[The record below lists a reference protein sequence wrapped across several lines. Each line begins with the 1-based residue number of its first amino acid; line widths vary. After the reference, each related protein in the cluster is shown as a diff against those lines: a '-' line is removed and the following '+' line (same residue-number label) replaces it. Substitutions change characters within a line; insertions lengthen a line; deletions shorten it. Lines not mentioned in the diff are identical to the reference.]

1 MCVQKIQEGG
11 FSSSCSEATLF
22 EQAQAGCSE
31 SVNVLMEQHERLVRY
46 AVNRQVLFDF
56 PFEEA
61 VQAGRHGLWRAIL
74 RYDPHRGT
82 AFSTYAYIAIVRR
95 VWTAVKRRY
104 QKNQREHAIENLRI
118 FYRGYELDLVQQME
132 EAETR
137 QALHKLVLGLPER
150 LRFVIVAYYGL
161 DGSPRRVYRE
171 IGEQMGLC
179 KQRVQQL
186 HVEAVVWLRH
196 PAHSQELRS
205 LLKRHS
211 QREYEWANE
220 LAQAWL
226 RLRGGRNGHSDHS

>member
-1 MCVQKIQEGG
+1 MDVQEKQEGG
-11 FSSSCSEATLF
+11 LSWACSEATLF

-31 SVNVLMEQHERLVRY
+31 SLDQLMKQHERLIRY

-82 AFSTYAYIAIVRR
+82 AFSTYAYTAIVRR
-95 VWTAVKRRY
+95 VRTAVKRRY
-104 QKNQREHAIENLRI
+104 EKDQREHHIENLRI
-118 FYRGYELDLVQQME
+118 LFRGYELSLVEQLE
-132 EAETR
+132 EGEIH
-137 QALHKLVLGLPER
+137 QALHELLLRMPKR

-161 DGSPRRVYRE
+161 DGDPRRVYRE
-171 IGEQMGLC
+171 IGDQIGLC

-186 HVEAVVWLRH
+186 HVEALVWLRY

-211 QREYEWANE
+211 QREYEWAHE
-220 LAQAWL
+220 VAQAWL
-226 RLRGGRNGHSDHS
+226 RQRGGRHGHSDHA

>member
-1 MCVQKIQEGG
+1 MCVQKKQEGG
-11 FSSSCSEATLF
+11 LSSSGTEATLF

-31 SVNVLMEQHERLVRY
+31 SVNRLMEQHERLVRY
-46 AVNRQVLFDF
+46 AVKRQVLFDF

-61 VQAGRHGLWRAIL
+61 VQVGRHGLWRAIL

-104 QKNQREHAIENLRI
+104 EVDQREQAIENLRI
-118 FYRGYELDLVQQME
+118 LFRGYELGLVEHQ
-132 EAETR
+132 EAAEMG
-137 QALHKLVLGLPER
+137 QALAELVMGLPER

-161 DGSPRRVYRE
+161 DGSPRRVFRE
-171 IGEQMGLC
+171 IGEQLGLC
-179 KQRVQQL
+179 KQRVQQI
-186 HVEAVVWLRH
+186 HVEALVWLRH

-211 QREYEWANE
+211 QREYEWADE
-220 LAQAWL
+220 LAQVWL
-226 RLRGGRNGHSDHS
+226 RQRGGRHGRHNRS